1 MIKLKYLS
9 NFWRTI
15 EMPLINCETNLFLTL
30 STERIIVI
38 GTVNNQEPRFAISDT
53 KLYVPIVTLSAIM
66 QNCWSNQKSF
76 RSKQLTDINMIRT
89 NITDTYSI
97 FKSLNRSKFLEGK

>member
-1 MIKLKYLS
+1 MKKLKYLS

-15 EMPLINCETNLFLTL
+15 EMTLINCETNLFLTL
-30 STERIIVI
+30 STECIIVI
-38 GTVNNQEPRFAISDT
+38 GTVNNQEPRFSISDT
-53 KLYVPIVTLSAIM
+53 KLYVPVVTLSAIM

-97 FKSLNRSKFLEGK
+97 FKSLNRSKFLGGK